1 MKKLMIDLETK
12 SDIDIAKSGVYRYAD
27 SPYFDILLFA
37 YSVDDAPVQVV
48 DLACGEQLPE
58 EILNALTDDRIQK
71 HAFNASFERVCLSVW
86 LRRNYPECFIS
97 YRLPEDAC
105 GNYLSPK
112 AWRCTMVAAAY
123 LGLPLSLASVG
134 AVLQLQQQKLSEGKA
149 LIRYFCV
156 PYDTVNGVPQFHTP
170 ADSPEKWNVFRAYN
184 KRDVETEQA
193 IEQKIARF
201 PVPEFVWQEYALDQ
215 SINDRG
221 IQLDLQLVQQAIR
234 MDTLTKDKLLHLL
247 KNLTDLDNPNSVQ
260 QMKQWL
266 AEHGLELESLGKKEV
281 QEQLKT
287 APPDLRDVLLL
298 RQQVSKSSVKKY
310 QAMQNA
316 VCSDGRA
323 RGMFQFYGANRTG
336 REAGRI
342 IQLQNLP
349 QNHLPDLED
358 ARELVKSGDL
368 EAVEL
373 LYEDV
378 PDTLSQLIRTAFVP
392 KPGYQFLVADFSA
405 IEARVIAW
413 LAGETW
419 RMQAFADGKD
429 IYCASAS
436 KIFGVPV
443 VKHGING
450 HLRQKGKVAELA
462 CIAEGQLVLTDHGLV
477 PIEKVT
483 TDDLLWDGEQW
494 VHHEGVIYKGKREVI
509 TYEGLTATPD
519 HLVWIEGQSQPI
531 QFGIAASCGSHLVQ
545 TGDGGKA
552 IRLGENYQCG
562 KTLEQNMEP
571 LLCVDRMHRMQLEA
585 VDATF
590 QPYIRKIKWLSEM
603 FSAQKN
609 SALARKKTNRSKATL
624 RKPKRCRIFQL
635 RCKRDSVRFSFC
647 DSGRFVSDKQIWRT
661 RTGNGNRQDRRQWK
675 LCSGK
680 SQVCYSY
687 RKQFEQADD
696 RLNTVRPKLLAL
708 CVQYHY
714 SKIIQRDDTR
724 RNYSGCRKCRC
735 GEKKMLEI
743 HSRTARLY
751 DIQNAGRHHRFTV
764 SGKLVHNCG
773 YGGSVGA
780 MKAMGGAEMSD
791 AELKQLV
798 TDWRTASPHIVQ
810 LWWDVENAAI
820 KAVRDKT
827 ETETHGIHFSYESGF
842 LFIKLLS
849 DRRLA
854 YVKPRIGENRFGGDS
869 ITYAGIGTN
878 RKWERLETYSG
889 KLVENIVQATARDLL
904 FYSMQ
909 TLSQYFIVG
918 HIHDE
923 MIIECPKD
931 TKLDEI
937 CQQMARTPDW
947 AKGLLLRADG
957 YECSFYKKD

>member
-1 MKKLMIDLETK
+1 MKKFMMDLETK
-12 SDIDIAKSGVYRYAD
+12 SDVDIAKAGVYRYAD

-37 YSVDDAPVQVV
+37 YSVDDNPVQVV

-86 LRRNYPECFIS
+86 LRRNYPERFVS
-97 YRLPEDAC
+97 YGSPEDAC
-105 GNYLSPK
+105 GNYLNPK

-123 LGLPLSLASVG
+123 LGLPLSLAGVG
-134 AVLQLQQQKLSEGKA
+134 AVLQLQQRKMSEGKA

-156 PYDTVNGVPQFHTP
+156 PYDHVNGIPVFHAP
-170 ADSPEKWNVFRAYN
+170 ADAPEKWNVFRAYN
-184 KRDVETEQA
+184 QRDVETEQA
-193 IEQKIARF
+193 IERRLSRF

-215 SINDRG
+215 TVNDRG
-221 IQLDLQLVQQAIR
+221 IQVDLQLVQQAIR
-234 MDTLTKDKLLHLL
+234 MDALTKDKLLQRM
-247 KNLTDLDNPNSVQ
+247 KALTHLDNPNSVYQ
-260 QMKQWL
+260 LLGWL
-266 AEHGLELESLGKKEV
+266 ETQGYPSDSLGKTQV
-281 QEQLKT
+281 QELIKT
-287 APPDLRDVLLL
+287 AREPVRSVLELRLQL
-298 RQQVSKSSVKKY
+298 SKASVKKY

-349 QNHLPDLED
+349 QNHLPDLEA
-358 ARELVKSGDL
+358 ARELVKSGNL

-419 RMQAFADGKD
+419 RMQAFAEGKD

-462 CIAEGQLVLTDHGLV
+462 
-477 PIEKVT
+477 
-483 TDDLLWDGEQW
+483 
-494 VHHEGVIYKGKREVI
+494 
-509 TYEGLTATPD
+509 
-519 HLVWIEGQSQPI
+519 
-531 QFGIAASCGSHLVQ
+531 
-545 TGDGGKA
+545 
-552 IRLGENYQCG
+552 
-562 KTLEQNMEP
+562 
-571 LLCVDRMHRMQLEA
+571 
-585 VDATF
+585 
-590 QPYIRKIKWLSEM
+590 
-603 FSAQKN
+603 
-609 SALARKKTNRSKATL
+609 
-624 RKPKRCRIFQL
+624 
-635 RCKRDSVRFSFC
+635 
-647 DSGRFVSDKQIWRT
+647 
-661 RTGNGNRQDRRQWK
+661 
-675 LCSGK
+675 
-680 SQVCYSY
+680 
-687 RKQFEQADD
+687 
-696 RLNTVRPKLLAL
+696 
-708 CVQYHY
+708 
-714 SKIIQRDDTR
+714 
-724 RNYSGCRKCRC
+724 
-735 GEKKMLEI
+735 
-743 HSRTARLY
+743 
-751 DIQNAGRHHRFTV
+751 
-764 SGKLVHNCG
+764 CG

-842 LFIKLLS
+842 LFIRLLS
-849 DRRLA
+849 GRRLA
-854 YVKPRIGENRFGGDS
+854 YVKPRIEPNRFGGDS

-923 MIIECPKD
+923 MILECPKD
-931 TKLDEI
+931 TKLEEI
-937 CQQMARTPDW
+937 CQEMARTPDW
-947 AKGLLLRADG
+947 ANGLLLRADG
-957 YECSFYKKD
+957 YACHCYRNA

>member
-1 MKKLMIDLETK
+1 MQKLMIDLETK
-12 SDIDIAKSGVYRYAD
+12 SDVDITKAGVYRYAD

-48 DLACGEQLPE
+48 DLACGERLPE

-86 LRRNYPECFIS
+86 LRRNYPEHFVS
-97 YRLPEDAC
+97 YGSPEDAC

-134 AVLQLQQQKLSEGKA
+134 AVLQLQQQKMSDGKA

-156 PYDTVNGVPQFHTP
+156 PYDHVNGIPVFHAP
-170 ADSPEKWNVFRAYN
+170 ADAPEKWNVFQAYN
-184 KRDVETEQA
+184 QRDVETEQA

-201 PVPEFVWQEYALDQ
+201 PVPEFVWREYDLDQ

-221 IQLDLQLVQQAIR
+221 VQLDLQLVQQAIR
-234 MDTLTKDKLLHLL
+234 MDSLTKDKLLHQL
-247 KNLTDLDNPNSVQ
+247 KDLTDLDNPNSVQ

-281 QEQLKT
+281 QEQLKN
-287 APPDLRDVLLL
+287 ASPDLRTVLLL

-378 PDTLSQLIRTAFVP
+378 PNTLSQLIRTAFVP
-392 KPGYQFLVADFSA
+392 KPGYKFLVADFSA

-419 RMQAFADGKD
+419 RMQAFAEGKD

-443 VKHGING
+443 VKHGENG
-450 HLRQKGKVAELA
+450 HLRQKGKISELA
-462 CIAEGQLVLTDHGLV
+462 CG
-477 PIEKVT
+477 
-483 TDDLLWDGEQW
+483 
-494 VHHEGVIYKGKREVI
+494 
-509 TYEGLTATPD
+509 
-519 HLVWIEGQSQPI
+519 
-531 QFGIAASCGSHLVQ
+531 F
-545 TGDGGKA
+545 
-552 IRLGENYQCG
+552 
-562 KTLEQNMEP
+562 
-571 LLCVDRMHRMQLEA
+571 
-585 VDATF
+585 
-590 QPYIRKIKWLSEM
+590 
-603 FSAQKN
+603 
-609 SALARKKTNRSKATL
+609 
-624 RKPKRCRIFQL
+624 
-635 RCKRDSVRFSFC
+635 
-647 DSGRFVSDKQIWRT
+647 
-661 RTGNGNRQDRRQWK
+661 
-675 LCSGK
+675 
-680 SQVCYSY
+680 
-687 RKQFEQADD
+687 
-696 RLNTVRPKLLAL
+696 
-708 CVQYHY
+708 
-714 SKIIQRDDTR
+714 
-724 RNYSGCRKCRC
+724 
-735 GEKKMLEI
+735 
-743 HSRTARLY
+743 
-751 DIQNAGRHHRFTV
+751 
-764 SGKLVHNCG
+764 
-773 YGGSVGA
+773 GGSVGA
-780 MKAMGGAEMSD
+780 MKAMGADSLGLSD
-791 AELKQLV
+791 TELKQIV
-798 TDWRTASPHIVQ
+798 TDWREASPHITE
-810 LWWDVENAAI
+810 LWWAVDRAVK
-820 KAVRDKT
+820 KAVKEKT
-827 ETETHGIHFSYESGF
+827 ATKTHGLLFSYEAGF
-842 LFIKLLS
+842 LFIRLPS
-849 DRRLA
+849 GRRLA
-854 YVKPRIGENRFGGDS
+854 YAKSYIGKNKFGGES
-869 ITYAGIGTN
+869 VTYMGIN
-878 RKWERLETYSG
+878 AQKKWDRLESYG
-889 KLVENIVQATARDLL
+889 PKFVENCVQGIARDLL
-904 FYSMQ
+904 MYSMQ

>member
-1 MKKLMIDLETK
+1 MKKLMMDLETK

-48 DLACGEQLPE
+48 DLASGERLPE

-86 LRRNYPECFIS
+86 LRRNYPERFVS
-97 YRLPEDAC
+97 YGSPEDAC
-105 GNYLSPK
+105 GNYLSPN

-123 LGLPLSLASVG
+123 LGLPLSLAGVG
-134 AVLQLQQQKLSEGKA
+134 AVLQLQQQKMSEGKA

-184 KRDVETEQA
+184 QRDVETEQA
-193 IEQKIARF
+193 IERRLSRF

-215 SINDRG
+215 TVNDRG
-221 IQLDLQLVQQAIR
+221 IQVDLQLVQQAIR
-234 MDTLTKDKLLHLL
+234 MDALTKDKRLQRM
-247 KNLTDLDNPNSVQ
+247 KALTHLDNPNSVYQ
-260 QMKQWL
+260 LLGWL
-266 AEHGLELESLGKKEV
+266 ETQGYPSDSLGKTQV
-281 QEQLKT
+281 QELIKT
-287 APPDLRDVLLL
+287 AREPVRSVLELRLQL
-298 RQQVSKSSVKKY
+298 SKASVKKY

-358 ARELVKSGDL
+358 ARELVKSGNL

-378 PDTLSQLIRTAFVP
+378 PDTLSQLIRTAFIP

-413 LAGETW
+413 LADETW
-419 RMQAFADGKD
+419 RMQAFAEGKD

-443 VKHGING
+443 VKHGENG

-462 CIAEGQLVLTDHGLV
+462 
-477 PIEKVT
+477 
-483 TDDLLWDGEQW
+483 
-494 VHHEGVIYKGKREVI
+494 
-509 TYEGLTATPD
+509 
-519 HLVWIEGQSQPI
+519 
-531 QFGIAASCGSHLVQ
+531 
-545 TGDGGKA
+545 
-552 IRLGENYQCG
+552 
-562 KTLEQNMEP
+562 
-571 LLCVDRMHRMQLEA
+571 
-585 VDATF
+585 
-590 QPYIRKIKWLSEM
+590 
-603 FSAQKN
+603 
-609 SALARKKTNRSKATL
+609 
-624 RKPKRCRIFQL
+624 
-635 RCKRDSVRFSFC
+635 
-647 DSGRFVSDKQIWRT
+647 
-661 RTGNGNRQDRRQWK
+661 
-675 LCSGK
+675 
-680 SQVCYSY
+680 
-687 RKQFEQADD
+687 
-696 RLNTVRPKLLAL
+696 
-708 CVQYHY
+708 
-714 SKIIQRDDTR
+714 
-724 RNYSGCRKCRC
+724 
-735 GEKKMLEI
+735 
-743 HSRTARLY
+743 
-751 DIQNAGRHHRFTV
+751 
-764 SGKLVHNCG
+764 CG

-842 LFIKLLS
+842 LFIRLLS
-849 DRRLA
+849 GRRLA
-854 YVKPRIGENRFGGDS
+854 YVKPRIEPNRFGGDS
-869 ITYAGIGTN
+869 ITYEGIGTN

-904 FYSMQ
+904 FYSIQ

-931 TKLDEI
+931 TKLEEI